1 MAQRDVVIVGAGH
14 NGLVAAAYLAGR
26 GLDVEVLERRPIIGG
41 ACATEELI
49 PGFRFSSCSFLCY
62 ALAPT
67 IVRDLEL
74 RRHGLEIFELEPLEF
89 RPFPDGR
96 HLVLYR
102 DEARNIEAIRAFSE
116 LDAVAYPRWN
126 AMWERAAAIVDPYR
140 LRTPPSLAELFE
152 RVRGTDEEPL
162 LERLLTT
169 GFADLLDETF
179 ESEHVK
185 AALVHSGDVGD
196 PRGTGTSWPT
206 ANLAGGA
213 MDVVAEAG
221 NTVGIVRGGMGAIS
235 EAIATAARERGARIR
250 TDAEVQRIVVDG
262 GRATG
267 VELASGAQ
275 VQARVVVSNAD
286 PKRTF
291 LRLIEADH
299 LTPGFRASVE
309 RLRTRVS
316 YLKFHASM
324 RELPDFSRWLSRDTP
339 PRTLARIWIN
349 PSVAYYEQAWRDAA
363 DGRPA
368 SQPIMSI
375 QIPSLYDDTISPPGR
390 HVLSIFAMFAPVH
403 PREGSWDELRAQ
415 VGEALIDSVSAYA
428 PNFRDAIEDW
438 VLFTPLDLER
448 RVGLTDGNIHHLDMI
463 PSQLFGA
470 RPLPGWAAYRTP
482 IDGLWLCGAGTH
494 PGGEVSGVPGHNAAQ
509 AILESWP
516 APAAGSPFLSPRVPS
531 QARY

>member
-1 MAQRDVVIVGAGH
+1 MKRRDVVIVGAGH

-26 GLDVEVLERRPIIGG
+26 GLDVEVLERRAIIGG

-62 ALAPT
+62 ALAPS
-67 IVRDLEL
+67 IVRDLDL
-74 RRHGLEIFELEPLEF
+74 RRHGLHIFELDPLEF

-102 DEARNIEAIRAFSE
+102 DEARNVQAIRAFSE
-116 LDAVAYPRWN
+116 ADAAAYPGWN
-126 AMWERAAAIVDPYR
+126 ALWDRAATIVDPYR
-140 LRTPPSLAELFE
+140 FSTPPTLAQLFR
-152 RVRGTDEEPL
+152 RVNGTADEPL

-179 ESEHVK
+179 ESPYVK

-235 EAIATAARERGARIR
+235 EAIATAARERGATIR
-250 TDAEVQRIVVDG
+250 TDAEVRRIVVDR

-267 VELASGAQ
+267 VELVSGEE
-275 VQARVVVSNAD
+275 VGARLVVSNAD

-291 LRLIEADH
+291 LQLLEGHDLAPD
-299 LTPGFRASVE
+299 FRASVE
-309 RLRTRVS
+309 RLRTNVS
-316 YLKFHASM
+316 YLKFHAAM
-324 RELPDFSRWLSRDTP
+324 RKLPDFSRWLAPDTP
-339 PRTLARIWIN
+339 PRTLARIWLN

-363 DGRPA
+363 DGRP
-368 SQPIMSI
+368 SRHPVMSI
-375 QIPSLYDDTISPPGR
+375 QIPSLYDDSIAPPGR

-403 PREGSWDELRAQ
+403 PSQGSWDELRAP
-415 VGEALIDSVSAYA
+415 VGEALIDAVCEYA
-428 PNFRDAIEDW
+428 PDFRDAIQDW
-438 VLFTPLDLER
+438 LLFTPLDLER

-470 RPLPGWAAYRTP
+470 RPLPGWADYRTP
-482 IDGLWLCGAGTH
+482 IEGLWLCGAGTH

-509 AILESWP
+509 AILERWF
-516 APAAGSPFLSPRVPS
+516 APTDSPLK
-531 QARY
+531 